1 MISFS
6 ERIWEWRVNLHENTK
21 FFRCS
26 SSYLFL
32 KCNFMYLLEE
42 EMYWCPTG
50 AMIIKVE
57 KDEMLTL
64 IAFYIFTL
72 SSSIARTLCNSL
84 NCEHGCKS
92 SLEGGVCTCP
102 KGKKVADDNKSCV
115 GKSSHK
121 NTSPSEIFLVLYYGI

>member
-1 MISFS
+1 
-6 ERIWEWRVNLHENTK
+6 
-21 FFRCS
+21 
-26 SSYLFL
+26 
-32 KCNFMYLLEE
+32 MYLLEE

-121 NTSPSEIFLVLYYGI
+121 NTSPSEIFLVLKYISKYVYIYFILFHLSFNKNKMNVKNGAFATSCAKIQ